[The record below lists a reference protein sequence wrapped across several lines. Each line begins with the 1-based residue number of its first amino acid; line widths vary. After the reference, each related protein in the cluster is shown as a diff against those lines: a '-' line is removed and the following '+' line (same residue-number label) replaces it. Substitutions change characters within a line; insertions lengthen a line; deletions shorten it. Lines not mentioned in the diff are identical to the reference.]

1 MKEIEARL
9 QKSRRYLEMAWHDYH
24 GGFCEGAVSHAYYAM
39 FHSAKAFLALDDISP
54 KTHKGVIL
62 QLGKY
67 VKLGKLGKDEV
78 RSIAHGL
85 TVRIRCDY
93 DIEVVL
99 DRGEVGELLNEAEH
113 FVDKIEAVVA
123 DKSRETET
131 TPTER

>member
-1 MKEIEARL
+1 MNEVKARL
-9 QKSRRYLEMAWHDYH
+9 RKSRRYLEMAWHDYR
-24 GGFCEGAVSHAYYAM
+24 GGFYEGAVSHAYYAM

-85 TVRIRCDY
+85 TVKVRCDY

-99 DRGEVGELLNEAEH
+99 DEEEVGKLLNEAEH
-113 FVDKIEAVVA
+113 FVDRMGEVIGNA
-123 DKSRETET
+123 
-131 TPTER
+131 